1 MSNNDNTEEVSAGV
15 PPEFQA
21 FFNKLDGR
29 KTVHADTVKTDTV
42 ELTTADGETI
52 ELEGVVKNN
61 TASIKA
67 KRKGK

>member
-1 MSNNDNTEEVSAGV
+1 MSNNNTEELSAGV

-21 FFNKLDGR
+21 FFNRLDGR
-29 KTVHADTVKTDTV
+29 KTVKTDTLEAKTV
-42 ELTTADGETI
+42 ELKTVDGQTI
-52 ELEGVVKNN
+52 EIGGALKNN